1 MRGVKKPGFF
11 TPFFCRGNLFSILK
25 VNTMKSYK
33 ILSRQALKRLPVYMS
48 YLKSI
53 NNGEIEYISSAA
65 VAKALGLNEVQ
76 VRKDLGA
83 VCKSTGIP
91 KRGFLIAD
99 LIGGISDYLGYE
111 SGKVAVLIGA
121 GNLGMALMSYRG
133 FENYG
138 INIVAAFDSD
148 SSLAD
153 GKRVFEISRLGEI
166 CREYNVKI
174 GIITVPESAA
184 QKVCDL
190 LVKSGIKAIWNFAPT
205 YLKAPEDILVQNENM
220 ASSLA
225 LLSNHLREKMAEE

>member
-1 MRGVKKPGFF
+1 MKKF
-11 TPFFCRGNLFSILK
+11 
-25 VNTMKSYK
+25 KS
-33 ILSRQALKRLPVYMS
+33 LSRQALKRLPVYMS

-53 NNGEIEYISSAA
+53 NNGETEYISSAS

-76 VRKDLGA
+76 VRKDLGV

-91 KRGFLIAD
+91 KRGFLICD

-111 SGKVAVLIGA
+111 SSKVAVLIGA

-138 INIVAAFDSD
+138 IEIIAGFDSND
-148 SSLAD
+148 ALAD
-153 GKRVFEISRLGEI
+153 GVRVFGLSELGRI
-166 CREYNVKI
+166 CREYNVKV
-174 GIITVPESAA
+174 GIITVPEKAA
-184 QKVCDL
+184 QQACDL
-190 LVKSGIKAIWNFAPT
+190 LVENGIKAIWNFAPT
-205 YLKAPEDILVQNENM
+205 YLKAPGDILVQNENM

>member
-1 MRGVKKPGFF
+1 
-11 TPFFCRGNLFSILK
+11 
-25 VNTMKSYK
+25 MKTYK
-33 ILSRQALKRLPVYMS
+33 NMSRQALKRLPVYMS

-53 NNGEIEYISSAA
+53 NNGETEYVSSAA

-91 KRGFLIAD
+91 KRGFLIRD

-111 SGKVAVLIGA
+111 SSKVAVLIGA

-138 INIVAAFDSD
+138 IEIVAAFDSND
-148 SSLAD
+148 ALAD
-153 GKRVFEISRLGEI
+153 GERVFSLSELGRI
-166 CREYNVKI
+166 CEEYNVKI
-174 GIITVPESAA
+174 GVITVPEKAA
-184 QKVCDL
+184 QQACDM
-190 LVKSGIKAIWNFAPT
+190 LVENGIKAIWNFAPT
-205 YLKAPEDILVQNENM
+205 YLKAPGDILVQNENM